1 LAKGRSCNSE
11 IKEGNGDAGKVSPFV
26 QRGTKGDFM
35 LRYNNYLKRNS
46 RRLRKNMTDAE
57 KLLWSKI
64 RGKQL
69 KGLQIYRQKPI
80 GRFIVDFYCPKASL
94 VVELDGGQHYSE
106 ALRREDHLRDKYL
119 ESVGLRVLRFSD
131 RDVFENLTGVLEKL
145 WNDA

>member
-1 LAKGRSCNSE
+1 
-11 IKEGNGDAGKVSPFV
+11 
-26 QRGTKGDFM
+26 M
-35 LRYNNYLKRNS
+35 LHYNNYLKRNS
-46 RRLRKNMTDAE
+46 RGLRKNMTDAE
-57 KLLWSKI
+57 KLLWSRI

-69 KGLQIYRQKPI
+69 NGLQVYRQKPI
-80 GRFIVDFYCPKASL
+80 GRFIVDFYCPKANL

-131 RDVFENLTGVLEKL
+131 REVFENLTGVLEKL